1 MAEIFFVMFNP
12 HAGWNV
18 GAFYRPFRAS
28 PSKTCLQQGLTPY
41 GVKFPRS
48 GFLHE

>member
-18 GAFYRPFRAS
+18 GAFYRPFRCFA
-28 PSKTCLQQGLTPY
+28 PQRPAYNK
-41 GVKFPRS
+41 V
-48 GFLHE
+48 